1 MSWRVQPWT
10 LWESRRGPAGPLDPL
25 DPPLESGPFLDPR
38 DPRDPRRVGVHVSRP
53 VAVPR
58 IVPQCVCVSN
68 NSLTHSRRHTRLSC
82 TFDRLQAHWVS
93 VCVCVCRR
101 SRQEASVDR
110 SRFEPVDQR
119 ISGRKIRS
127 DRTHATRPS
136 PASRPRS
143 GQELPSAAHRL
154 TTACHQGMPTR
165 PSRDCGRHQ
174 GMPTRPTPCLR
185 ALETRLSARGSRGRG
200 RCPHRT
206 RGCARSARGSAR
218 SRGVPRG
225 RRCRWAP
232 RQ

>member
-1 MSWRVQPWT
+1 MALSAFPKLSGGCGSSAWVRARTRYRITIRIRYTTANVEHVEGVD
-10 LWESRRGPAGPLDPL
+10 ESIYT
-25 DPPLESGPFLDPR
+25 ES
-38 DPRDPRRVGVHVSRP
+38 
-53 VAVPR
+53 
-58 IVPQCVCVSN
+58 IIC
-68 NSLTHSRRHTRLSC
+68 
-82 TFDRLQAHWVS
+82 DRAHAMQLR
-93 VCVCVCRR
+93 CRR

-143 GQELPSAAHRL
+143 GKELPSAAHRL